1 MIGKPLDLINWL
13 YSQEKDKTFEVKEKK
28 NKRSLN
34 ANAYLW
40 VLCTEIAN
48 QVRLSKEEVYLNM
61 LKHYGQSEIVSIVSS
76 LNLEGYFKY
85 YEVVGISTLGDKE
98 FKHIR
103 VFKGSSQYDT
113 KEMSILIDGVVQEC
127 TNLGIPTITGEEL
140 NKLKGSWKNDK
151 MDDKGRVQ
159 D

>member
-1 MIGKPLDLINWL
+1 MLGKPLDLINWL
-13 YSQEKDKTFEVKEKK
+13 YSQEKDKLFEIKEKK

-61 LKHYGQSEIVSIVSS
+61 LKHYGQSEVVSVLSN

-85 YEVVGISTLGDKE
+85 YEVVGISTLDGKE
-98 FKHIR
+98 FTHIR
-103 VFKGSSQYDT
+103 VFKGSSQYDSR
-113 KEMSILIDGVVQEC
+113 EMSILIDGVVQEC
-127 TNLGIPTITGEEL
+127 NNLGIPTINDEEL
-140 NKLKGSWKNDK
+140 EKLKVNWKI
-151 MDDKGRVQ
+151 GI
-159 D
+159 

>member
-13 YSQEKDKTFEVKEKK
+13 YSQEKDKVFEVKEKK

-48 QVRLSKEEVYLNM
+48 QVRLSKEEVYFNM
-61 LKHYGQSEIVSIVSS
+61 LKHYGQSEIVSIVSN

-85 YEVVGISTLGDKE
+85 YEAVGTSTLGDKE
-98 FKHIR
+98 FNHIR

-151 MDDKGRVQ
+151 MDDRGRVQ

>member
-61 LKHYGQSEIVSIVSS
+61 LKHYGQSEIVSIVSN
-76 LNLEGYFKY
+76 LNISGYFKY
-85 YEVVGISTLGDKE
+85 YEVVGTSTLRDKE

-103 VFKGSSQYDT
+103 LFKGSSEYDT
-113 KEMSILIDGVVQEC
+113 KEMSILIDGIVHEC

>member
-61 LKHYGQSEIVSIVSS
+61 LKHYGQSEIVSILSN

-85 YEVVGISTLGDKE
+85 YEVVGTSTLGDKE